1 VVETDKIVSEAL
13 IQISKRDRM
22 FKIMMIINANTYQ
35 IMTEIFKDLDKIS
48 NL

>member
-13 IQISKRDRM
+13 IQISKRDRI
-22 FKIMMIINANTYQ
+22 FKMMIINASTYQ
-35 IMTEIFKDLDKIS
+35 IMTEIFKDLNKIS